1 MVGIVLASHGKFA
14 TGIQQSGSMVFGDQ
28 ENVAAV
34 TLMPSEGPDDF
45 RKPLQRFRLCGGF
58 ARLLPVFTLVY
69 TVKVR

>member
-34 TLMPSEGPDDF
+34 TLMPSEGPDEIG
-45 RKPLQRFRLCGGF
+45 R
-58 ARLLPVFTLVY
+58 AHV
-69 TVKVR
+69 